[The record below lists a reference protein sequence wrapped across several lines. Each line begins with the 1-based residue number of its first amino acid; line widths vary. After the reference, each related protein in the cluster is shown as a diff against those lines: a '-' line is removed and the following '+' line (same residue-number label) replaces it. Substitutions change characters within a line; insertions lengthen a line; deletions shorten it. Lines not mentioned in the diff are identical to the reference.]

1 MKLKAKECFCGPDEV
16 RSAIDAGAIDLH
28 ARIKVRI
35 NSELK
40 ETTAGRIILSEIV
53 PRKLISMVNKLM
65 NKKELTNLIDYC
77 YRLCGDKTT
86 ILLCDRLKD
95 LGFKYATISGLSF
108 AVGNMIIPENKKR
121 IVSQA
126 DKDVLK
132 IQKQYMDGL
141 ITDGERYNKVV
152 DIWAQA
158 TEKIASEMLKGISTE
173 EVPLLTAKSVKLKV
187 STRFT

>member
-1 MKLKAKECFCGPDEV
+1 MVFAGPEEV
-16 RSAIDAGAIDLH
+16 RLAIDAGAVDLH

-40 ETTAGRIILSEIV
+40 DTTVGRIILAEII
-53 PRKLISMVNKLM
+53 PEEISFDAVNKLM
-65 NKKELTNLIDYC
+65 NKKELANLIDHC

-86 ILLCDRLKD
+86 VLFADRLKD

-108 AVGNMIIPENKKR
+108 AIGNMIIPEHKKN
-121 IVSQA
+121 IVLQA
-126 DKDVLK
+126 DKDVFK

-141 ITDGERYNKVV
+141 ITDGERYNKVI

-158 TEKIASEMLKGISTE
+158 TEKIATEMLSGISRKRLP
-173 EVPLLTAKSVKLKV
+173 VQRVKSAASKV
-187 STRFT
+187 STRFI

>member
-1 MKLKAKECFCGPDEV
+1 
-16 RSAIDAGAIDLH
+16 
-28 ARIKVRI
+28 
-35 NSELK
+35 
-40 ETTAGRIILSEIV
+40 
-53 PRKLISMVNKLM
+53 M
-65 NKKELTNLIDYC
+65 NKKELANLIDHC

-86 ILLCDRLKD
+86 ILLADRLKD

-108 AVGNMIIPENKKR
+108 AVGNMIIPENKKN

-173 EVPLLTAKSVKLKV
+173 EVCLLLTAKSVKVESFNPIYMMADSGARGSAVQIKTV
-187 STRFT
+187 GRYAWIDGQAFGRNY

>member
-1 MKLKAKECFCGPDEV
+1 
-16 RSAIDAGAIDLH
+16 
-28 ARIKVRI
+28 
-35 NSELK
+35 
-40 ETTAGRIILSEIV
+40 
-53 PRKLISMVNKLM
+53 MVNKLM

-77 YRLCGDKTT
+77 YRLCGNKTT
-86 ILLCDRLKD
+86 ILLADRLKD

-158 TEKIASEMLKGISTE
+158 TEKIASDVERYQHRRS
-173 EVPLLTAKSVKLKV
+173 SCC
-187 STRFT
+187 